1 MDWRNGQHGFSKL
14 GQSWFNPRFVSKLGI
29 YQHTPICLS
38 MFILYHEMEW
48 ELKFQAKATGN
59 ETLGLWIGGLEDK
72 VCWSSKWD
80 AYIVFPCISS
90 RWFSPKFPGHIKIPQ
105 VKPHFSHPNWRQNC
119 GFFSHSGPLPHLAVL
134 LILPNCSG
142 RPGTSALP
150 CQISSLGHPTGPWWI
165 VWVGNLPN
173 SWIMLDPRQ
182 DSEENW
188 LTGDSE
194 KRRAN
199 HGLRGSTPD
208 ESTRVISG
216 GYLQKDPKSIQK
228 CSKWN

>member
-1 MDWRNGQHGFSKL
+1 MANTVSQNWVNHGSIHGL
-14 GQSWFNPRFVSKLGI
+14 SQNWGYINTPQFVYL
-29 YQHTPICLS
+29 CLS
-38 MFILYHEMEW
+38 YTMRW
-48 ELKFQAKATGN
+48 NGN
-59 ETLGLWIGGLEDK
+59 WNFKQRPQGTKLLDSGLVAW
-72 VCWSSKWD
+72 
-80 AYIVFPCISS
+80 IVFPCISS